1 MPGNGREEDR
11 GPHGNVAADGRFDG
25 ALARPGHCSCN
36 APAGTQG
43 ERVMT
48 RVLAAIG
55 LTLALSACANVIEQP
70 SYLGMA
76 TSSIDTGASAHAA
89 IPAATPEAIRHV
101 SSNKV
106 LGAMA
111 FKKVTGADVDPRTLS
126 GSRQP

>member
-1 MPGNGREEDR
+1 MR
-11 GPHGNVAADGRFDG
+11 
-25 ALARPGHCSCN
+25 
-36 APAGTQG
+36 
-43 ERVMT
+43 RVM
-48 RVLAAIG
+48 AAI
-55 LTLALSACANVIEQP
+55 LLASAVSACANVIDQP

-76 TSSIDTGASAHAA
+76 TSSIDAA
-89 IPAATPEAIRHV
+89 NAQPAPSPSRTPEAIRHV

>member
-1 MPGNGREEDR
+1 
-11 GPHGNVAADGRFDG
+11 
-25 ALARPGHCSCN
+25 
-36 APAGTQG
+36 
-43 ERVMT
+43 MT

-76 TSSIDTGASAHAA
+76 TSSIDTGARAHAA
-89 IPAATPEAIRHV
+89 APAATPEAIRHV